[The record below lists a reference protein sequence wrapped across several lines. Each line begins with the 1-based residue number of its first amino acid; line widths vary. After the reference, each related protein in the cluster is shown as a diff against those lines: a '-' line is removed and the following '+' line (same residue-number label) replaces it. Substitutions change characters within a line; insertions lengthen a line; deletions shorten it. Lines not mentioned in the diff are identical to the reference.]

1 MSQLIP
7 RVATSPD
14 FIQSV
19 MDHPKVRPWIA
30 PDGIDGPLSI
40 AAIFDQGICLEFDGG
55 GFFFHRLGDGVME
68 VHTMFL
74 PGTHGVADAC
84 RAAAEHLFC
93 GTECLKIVTKVP
105 VDNVPAMRL
114 TERVGFRLDY
124 VAAGAFLRG
133 GVAHD
138 VKHYSWDIDLWL
150 RGTEGPRWAYR
161 RCCDMGNRDKG
172 LRLAYRWA
180 VTNDDYSILES

>member
-1 MSQLIP
+1 MDMVP
-7 RVATSPD
+7 RVASGPD

-30 PDGIDGPLSI
+30 PDGVDGPLLLS
-40 AAIFDQGICLEFDGG
+40 AIFDQGICLEFDGG

-74 PGTHGVADAC
+74 PGTKHVADAC
-84 RAAAEHLFC
+84 RAAAEYLFC
-93 GTECLKIVTKVP
+93 GTECLRIVTKVP
-105 VDNVPAMRL
+105 VDNVAAMRL

-124 VAAGAFLRG
+124 VEPEAFMRG
-133 GVAHD
+133 GKAHD
-138 VKHYSWDIDLWL
+138 VKHYSWDIDLWV
-150 RGTEGPRWAYR
+150 RGTPGPAWAR
-161 RCCDMGNRDKG
+161 QRCNQMNNEAKG

-180 VTNDDYSILES
+180 VMHDDYTVLES

>member
-1 MSQLIP
+1 MDLLP
-7 RVATSPD
+7 RLATSPD

-19 MDHPKVRPWIA
+19 MDHPQVRAWIT
-30 PDGIDGPLSI
+30 PDGVEGPLLLS
-40 AAIFDQGICLEFDGG
+40 AIFEQGLGLEFEGG

-74 PGTHGVADAC
+74 PGTKHVADAC
-84 RAAAEHLFC
+84 HAAAQYLFC

-105 VDNVPAMRL
+105 TDNIPATRL

-124 VAAGAFLRG
+124 VEPEAFLRG
-133 GVAHD
+133 GKHHD
-138 VKHYSWDIDLWL
+138 VRHYSWDIDLWA
-150 RGTEGPRWAYR
+150 RSTAGPGWIRQQCRQMNNEA
-161 RCCDMGNRDKG
+161 KG

-180 VTNDDYSILES
+180 VMNDDYTGLES